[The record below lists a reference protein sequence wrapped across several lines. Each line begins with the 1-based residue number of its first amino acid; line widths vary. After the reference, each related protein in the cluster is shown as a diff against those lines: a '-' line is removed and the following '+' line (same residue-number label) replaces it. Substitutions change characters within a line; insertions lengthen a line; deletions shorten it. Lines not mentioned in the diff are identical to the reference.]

1 MNIRTQ
7 IFGTEDS
14 DPVVVGE
21 KKPRGAKAKELR
33 SVVVPRED
41 RHRTNSRYEDRHR
54 LQNEQVR
61 LTYKGKRRAVE
72 LINLSGGGAMISGT
86 FKPKLWDRAEL
97 HLGENGTIEC
107 AVCWIREDRIGL
119 EFAHET
125 RLDCSPTKQTKV
137 LRQVIARSFPDI
149 TFEQPESSESQP
161 VLEEQRRDGRH
172 PLIWSGVLHHRD
184 NKLRV
189 RVRNISGTGAMIES
203 SDPVLV
209 GGQAILE
216 LGDDGFIPATVA
228 WLIGDQ
234 VGLSFRSKF
243 DMAQL
248 ARSRPEVA
256 PPKWVTPDYLRS
268 GGAKVARSGA
278 NWGRLSLREL
288 SQHLEG
294 FLKR

>member
-1 MNIRTQ
+1 MNIRAK
-7 IFGTEDS
+7 IFGDDDE
-14 DPVVVGE
+14 PVLVGE

-54 LQNEQVR
+54 LLDEQVR
-61 LTYKGKRRAVE
+61 LTYKGKKRAVE
-72 LINLSGGGAMISGT
+72 LINLSGGGAMVSGA
-86 FKPKLWDRAEL
+86 FKPKLWDRVEL

-137 LRQVIARSFPDI
+137 LRQFD
-149 TFEQPESSESQP
+149 QPPTPQSEP
-161 VLEEQRRDGRH
+161 AIEEQRREGRH

-184 NKLRV
+184 KKMRV
-189 RVRNISGTGAMIES
+189 RVRNISSTGAMIELS
-203 SDPVLV
+203 EPVLV

-228 WLIGDQ
+228 WLVGDQ

-256 PPKWVTPDYLRS
+256 AAKWVAPDYLRS
-268 GGAKVARSGA
+268 GGSKVARSGA
-278 NWGRLSLREL
+278 NWGRLSLGQLR
-288 SQHLEG
+288 QQLEG
-294 FLKR
+294 FLKH

>member
-1 MNIRTQ
+1 MNIRAK
-7 IFGTEDS
+7 IFGDDDE
-14 DPVVVGE
+14 PVLVGE

-54 LQNEQVR
+54 LLNEQVR
-61 LTYKGKRRAVE
+61 LTYKGKKRAVE
-72 LINLSGGGAMISGT
+72 LINLSGGGAMVSGA
-86 FKPKLWDRAEL
+86 FKPKLWDRVEL

-137 LRQVIARSFPDI
+137 LREVIARSFPDI
-149 TFEQPESSESQP
+149 QFDQPPTPQSEP
-161 VLEEQRRDGRH
+161 AIEEQRREGRH

-184 NKLRV
+184 KKMRV
-189 RVRNISGTGAMIES
+189 RVRNISSTGAMIELS
-203 SDPVLV
+203 EPVLV

-228 WLIGDQ
+228 WLVGDQ

-256 PPKWVTPDYLRS
+256 AAKWIAPHYLRS
-268 GGAKVARSGA
+268 GGSKVARSGA
-278 NWGRLSLREL
+278 NWGRLSLGQLR
-288 SQHLEG
+288 QQLEG
-294 FLKR
+294 FLKH

>member
-1 MNIRTQ
+1 MNIRAK
-7 IFGTEDS
+7 IFGDDDE
-14 DPVVVGE
+14 PVLVGE

-33 SVVVPRED
+33 SVAVPRED

-54 LQNEQVR
+54 LLNEQVR
-61 LTYKGKRRAVE
+61 LTYKGKKRPVE
-72 LINLSGGGAMISGT
+72 LINLSGGGAMVSGALR
-86 FKPKLWDRAEL
+86 PNLWDRVEL

-137 LRQVIARSFPDI
+137 LREVIARSFPDI
-149 TFEQPESSESQP
+149 HFDQPPTPQSEP
-161 VLEEQRRDGRH
+161 AIEEQRREGRH

-184 NKLRV
+184 KKMRV
-189 RVRNISGTGAMIES
+189 RVRNISSTGAMIELS
-203 SDPVLV
+203 EPVLV

-216 LGDDGFIPATVA
+216 LGDDGFIPAAIA
-228 WLIGDQ
+228 WLVGDQ

-256 PPKWVTPDYLRS
+256 AAKWVAPDYLRS
-268 GGAKVARSGA
+268 GGSKVARSGA
-278 NWGRLSLREL
+278 NWGRLSLGQLR
-288 SQHLEG
+288 QQLEG
-294 FLKR
+294 FLKH